1 MSKIKSL
8 RQRLA
13 ELREEREMIADTR
26 RSPLIDNTGGS
37 KTKYR
42 HRSVIESTAEQI
54 EELDSL
60 APFGQ
65 GFERPMFAQKDLKVS
80 DIRVLGKNR
89 NVLRMRLT
97 EESGITLDGIC
108 FGEADAMWEELKN
121 VKTLDILYSPK
132 INEFGGRRTIQ
143 IEIREYRTA

>member
-1 MSKIKSL
+1 MPIGYITA
-8 RQRLA
+8 RL
-13 ELREEREMIADTR
+13 
-26 RSPLIDNTGGS
+26 
-37 KTKYR
+37 
-42 HRSVIESTAEQI
+42 I

-65 GFERPMFAQKDLKVS
+65 GFERPLFAQKDLKVS

-121 VKTLDILYSPK
+121 VKALDILYSPK

-143 IEIREYRTA
+143 IEIREYRAV